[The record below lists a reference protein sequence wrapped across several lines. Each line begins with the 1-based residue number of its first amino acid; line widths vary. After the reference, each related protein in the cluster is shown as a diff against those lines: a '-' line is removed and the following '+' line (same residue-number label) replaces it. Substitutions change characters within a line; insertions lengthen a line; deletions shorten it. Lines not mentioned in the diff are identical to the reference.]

1 MNRLFCL
8 TVAFALA
15 GTAAFGQDQLERQGH
30 DVYFRPGAAAT
41 TDAVGLVDQITRAL
55 DKSRSLHRVDV
66 VNDDALEVEAPIKFD
81 KDASG
86 RVTITFEV
94 TPPTSGASGGRTYTA
109 TCKNTQMERCAD
121 AVVLRA
127 ERLGREIDSFTD
139 ADGGF
144 PPN

>member
-1 MNRLFCL
+1 MNRLLCL
-8 TVAFALA
+8 TAAFALA

-94 TPPTSGASGGRTYTA
+94 TPPTSGASGGRTA
-109 TCKNTQMERCAD
+109 CRVRCRD
-121 AVVLRA
+121 AHAGPRPGGCQPV
-127 ERLGREIDSFTD
+127 D
-139 ADGGF
+139 AAHRHFG
-144 PPN
+144 